1 MAPRKVEQLVPFVG
15 DSHLQSC
22 TTLGTV
28 TGKSNNRL
36 QLAWTSSAVLLRPAG
51 LPCQPLDATPWG
63 GRPTVTDSWHQKNLL
78 SFLHLWV
85 KLIAQQTWPD
95 KRGLHHSHIK
105 VLKHLSTVLYSAKA
119 SWKALEKL
127 PDLQKYLHICLPVKS
142 VSLQHGSPLGS
153 VLTSGC
159 VSQLLPEQR
168 NVPAARSS
176 ALWLSTAP

>member
-1 MAPRKVEQLVPFVG
+1 M
-15 DSHLQSC
+15 D
-22 TTLGTV
+22 
-28 TGKSNNRL
+28 
-36 QLAWTSSAVLLRPAG
+36 LL
-51 LPCQPLDATPWG
+51 CSTATPC
-63 GRPTVTDSWHQKNLL
+63 RPSLPAPGCNSLGWETRCDRLL
-78 SFLHLWV
+78 APEKPTELFTPLGKVNCSANGL
-85 KLIAQQTWPD
+85 TT
-95 KRGLHHSHIK
+95 RGLHHSHIK

-127 PDLQKYLHICLPVKS
+127 PDLQKYLHICLLVKS

-168 NVPAARSS
+168 NMPAARSS